1 MATLLIAGATGL
13 VGRQVLEL
21 ALADTRWSRIVAPTR
36 RALAGS
42 TGAESN
48 PGLDQALSSGRLV
61 NPVVDF
67 AALPSSLFDGVGAV
81 ACALGT
87 TMKVAGSKEKF
98 KAIDHGLVVAL
109 AAAAKAAGVGRFG
122 YVSSVGAK
130 LDGASF
136 YLRVKAEIERDLG
149 ALGFGS
155 LLILRPSF
163 LGGDRPESRPMERIG
178 LGLFAALKPLIP
190 KRYRV
195 VGAERVAKA
204 LLDGL
209 AHGRPGVAVLESE
222 QIQLA

>member
-1 MATLLIAGATGL
+1 VQA
-13 VGRQVLEL
+13 
-21 ALADTRWSRIVAPTR
+21 VA
-36 RALAGS
+36 
-42 TGAESN
+42 
-48 PGLDQALSSGRLV
+48 SGRLD

-67 AALPSSLFDGVGAV
+67 AVLPSSLFSGVDAV

-87 TMKVAGSKEKF
+87 TMKVAGSKERF

-109 AAAAKAAGVGRFG
+109 ATASKTAGIQRFG

-136 YLRVKAEIERDLG
+136 YLRVKAEIERDLT

-163 LGGDRPESRPMERIG
+163 LGGERPESRPMERLG

-195 VGAERVAKA
+195 VDAARVAAA

-209 AHGRPGVAVLESE
+209 GAGAAGVTVLESE
-222 QIQLA
+222 QIQRAETKP

>member
-1 MATLLIAGATGL
+1 MSTLLIAGATGL
-13 VGRQVLEL
+13 VGRQVLNL
-21 ALADTRWSRIVAPTR
+21 ALADNRWAKIVAPTR

-42 TGAESN
+42 TDAGSDS
-48 PGLDQALSSGRLV
+48 GLDQALANGRLV

-67 AALPSSLFDGVGAV
+67 AALPSSLFDGVDAV

-109 AAAAKAAGVGRFG
+109 ATAAKAAGVGRFG

-136 YLRVKAEIERDLG
+136 YLRVKAEIERDLS

-195 VGAERVAKA
+195 VDAERVAKA

-209 AHGRPGVAVLESE
+209 AEGRPGVAVLESE